1 MYSHEIQSKL
11 EFCNYSINSDD
22 YIKICNSIQISRV
35 KYEPYGNYFEIWT
48 KDNYYWKLNVYRKE
62 E

>member
-11 EFCNYSINSDD
+11 ESCSYNINSDD
-22 YIKICNSIQISRV
+22 YLEICNSSQISRV

-48 KDNYYWKLNVYRKE
+48 RDNYYWKFNVYRKE
-62 E
+62 D